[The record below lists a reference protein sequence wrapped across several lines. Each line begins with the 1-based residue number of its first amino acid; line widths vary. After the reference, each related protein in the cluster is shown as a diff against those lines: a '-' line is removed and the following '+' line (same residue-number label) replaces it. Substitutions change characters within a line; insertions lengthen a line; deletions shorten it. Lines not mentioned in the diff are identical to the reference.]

1 MKICLNNISKRY
13 QQNWIFKDLTLE
25 IQDGSSLAILG
36 NNGSGKS
43 SLLRIIASM
52 QSATKGTITY
62 THQETQIEPIAI
74 YNMLSYAA
82 VGMQLIEEF
91 TLSELLTFHFSFKKS
106 INQLRVEEIISI
118 LDMKNVQ
125 SKLVGD
131 FSSGM
136 KQRVKLAQ
144 AIFTD
149 APLLLLDE
157 PCSNLDKH
165 GIAQYQE
172 WIATYQNN
180 RTIIVASNDVN
191 EYSFCKQQIVLA

>member
-62 THQETQIEPIAI
+62 THQEAQIEPNAI

-191 EYSFCKQQIVLA
+191 EYSFCKQQIVLT

>member
-1 MKICLNNISKRY
+1 MKICLNQIAKRY
-13 QQNWIFKDLTLE
+13 QQNWIFKDLSLDIPSGT
-25 IQDGSSLAILG
+25 SLAILG

-43 SLLRIIASM
+43 SLLRIIAAM
-52 QSATKGTITY
+52 QTATKGSITY
-62 THQETQIEPIAI
+62 THNQQNIDSNSL
-74 YNMLSYAA
+74 YKQLSYAA

-91 TLSELLTFHFSFKKS
+91 TLSELLSFHFSFKKS
-106 INQLRVEEIISI
+106 IHQLTVAEIISI

-172 WIATYQNN
+172 WMATYHNN
-180 RTIIVASNDVN
+180 RTIIIASNDSN
-191 EYSFCKQQIVLA
+191 EYSFCNEQIMLS

>member
-1 MKICLNNISKRY
+1 MKICLNQIAKRY
-13 QQNWIFKDLTLE
+13 QQNWIFKDLSLDILSGT
-25 IQDGSSLAILG
+25 SLAILG

-43 SLLRIIASM
+43 SLLRIIAAM
-52 QSATKGTITY
+52 QTATKGSITY
-62 THQETQIEPIAI
+62 THNQQNIDSNSL
-74 YNMLSYAA
+74 YKQLSYAA

-91 TLSELLTFHFSFKKS
+91 TLSELLSFHFSFKKS
-106 INQLRVEEIISI
+106 IHQLTVAEIISI

-157 PCSNLDKH
+157 PCSNLDKY

-172 WIATYQNN
+172 WMATYHSN
-180 RTIIVASNDVN
+180 RTIIVASNDSN
-191 EYSFCKQQIVLA
+191 EYSFCKEQIMLS

>member
-62 THQETQIEPIAI
+62 THQQEQIEPNAI

>member
-1 MKICLNNISKRY
+1 MKICLNQIAKRY
-13 QQNWIFKDLTLE
+13 QQNWIFKDLSLDIPSGT
-25 IQDGSSLAILG
+25 SLAILG

-43 SLLRIIASM
+43 SLLRIIAAM
-52 QSATKGTITY
+52 QTATKGSITY
-62 THQETQIEPIAI
+62 THNQQNIDSISL
-74 YNMLSYAA
+74 YKQLSYAA

-91 TLSELLTFHFSFKKS
+91 TLSELLSFHFSFKKS
-106 INQLRVEEIISI
+106 IHQLTVAEIISI

-172 WIATYQNN
+172 WMATYQNN
-180 RTIIVASNDVN
+180 RTIIVASNDSN
-191 EYSFCKQQIVLA
+191 EYSFCKEQILLS

>member
-62 THQETQIEPIAI
+62 THQQEQIEPNAI
-74 YNMLSYAA
+74 YSMLSYAA

-165 GIAQYQE
+165 GIAQYHE

>member
-13 QQNWIFKDLTLE
+13 QQNWIFKDLSLE

-62 THQETQIEPIAI
+62 THQQEQIEPNAI

>member
-13 QQNWIFKDLTLE
+13 QQNWIFKELTLE

-62 THQETQIEPIAI
+62 THQQEQIEPTAI

>member
-1 MKICLNNISKRY
+1 MKICLNQIAKRY
-13 QQNWIFKDLTLE
+13 QQNWIFKDLSLDIPSGT
-25 IQDGSSLAILG
+25 SLAILG

-43 SLLRIIASM
+43 SLLRIIAAM
-52 QSATKGTITY
+52 QTATKGSITY
-62 THQETQIEPIAI
+62 TLNQQNIDSNLL
-74 YNMLSYAA
+74 YKQLSYSA

-91 TLSELLTFHFSFKKS
+91 TLSELLSFHFSFKKS
-106 INQLRVEEIISI
+106 IHQLTVAEIISI

-172 WIATYQNN
+172 WMATYHSN
-180 RTIIVASNDVN
+180 RTIIVASNDSN
-191 EYSFCKQQIVLA
+191 EYSFCKEQIMLS

>member
-1 MKICLNNISKRY
+1 MKICLNQIAKRY
-13 QQNWIFKDLTLE
+13 QQNWIFKDLSLDIPSGT
-25 IQDGSSLAILG
+25 SLAILG

-43 SLLRIIASM
+43 SLLRIIAAM
-52 QSATKGTITY
+52 QTATKGSITY
-62 THQETQIEPIAI
+62 THNQQNIDS
-74 YNMLSYAA
+74 YSLYKQLSYAA

-91 TLSELLTFHFSFKKS
+91 TLSELLSFHFSFKKS
-106 INQLRVEEIISI
+106 IHQLTVTEIISI

-172 WIATYQNN
+172 WMATYQNK
-180 RTIIVASNDVN
+180 RTIIVASNDSN
-191 EYSFCKQQIVLA
+191 EYSFCKGQIMLS

>member
-1 MKICLNNISKRY
+1 MKICLNQIAKRY
-13 QQNWIFKDLTLE
+13 QQNWIFKDLSLD
-25 IQDGSSLAILG
+25 IQSGTSLAILG

-43 SLLRIIASM
+43 SLLRIIAAM
-52 QSATKGTITY
+52 QTATKGSITY
-62 THQETQIEPIAI
+62 THKQQNIDSNSV
-74 YNMLSYAA
+74 YKQLSYAA

-91 TLSELLTFHFSFKKS
+91 TLSELLSFHFSFKKS
-106 INQLRVEEIISI
+106 IHQLTVAEIISI

-157 PCSNLDKH
+157 PCSNLDKY

-172 WIATYQNN
+172 WMATYQNN
-180 RTIIVASNDVN
+180 RTIIVASNDSN
-191 EYSFCKQQIVLA
+191 EYSFCKEQIMLS

>member
-1 MKICLNNISKRY
+1 MKICLNQIAKRY
-13 QQNWIFKDLTLE
+13 KQNWIFKDLSLDIPSGT
-25 IQDGSSLAILG
+25 SLAILG

-43 SLLRIIASM
+43 SLLRIIAAM
-52 QSATKGTITY
+52 QTATKGSITY
-62 THQETQIEPIAI
+62 THNQQNIDSNSL
-74 YNMLSYAA
+74 YKQLSYAA

-91 TLSELLTFHFSFKKS
+91 TLSELLSFHFSFKKS
-106 INQLRVEEIISI
+106 IHQLTVAEIISI

-172 WIATYQNN
+172 WMATYQNN
-180 RTIIVASNDVN
+180 RTIIVASNDSN
-191 EYSFCKQQIVLA
+191 EYSFCKEQIMLS

>member
-1 MKICLNNISKRY
+1 MKICLNQIAKRY
-13 QQNWIFKDLTLE
+13 QQNWIFKDLSLDIPSGT
-25 IQDGSSLAILG
+25 SLAILG

-43 SLLRIIASM
+43 SLLRIIAAM
-52 QSATKGTITY
+52 QTATKGSITY
-62 THQETQIEPIAI
+62 THNQQNIDSNSL
-74 YNMLSYAA
+74 YKQLSYAA

-91 TLSELLTFHFSFKKS
+91 TLSELLSFHFSFKKS
-106 INQLRVEEIISI
+106 IHQLTVAEIISI

-136 KQRVKLAQ
+136 KQRVKLSQ

-172 WIATYQNN
+172 WMATYQNN
-180 RTIIVASNDVN
+180 RTIIVASNDSN
-191 EYSFCKQQIVLA
+191 EYSFCKEQIMLS

>member
-1 MKICLNNISKRY
+1 MKICLNQIAKRY
-13 QQNWIFKDLTLE
+13 QQNWIFKDLSLDIPSGT
-25 IQDGSSLAILG
+25 SLAILG

-43 SLLRIIASM
+43 SLLRIIAAM
-52 QSATKGTITY
+52 QTATKGSITY
-62 THQETQIEPIAI
+62 THNQQNIDSNSL
-74 YNMLSYAA
+74 YKQLSYAA

-91 TLSELLTFHFSFKKS
+91 TLSELLSFHFSFKKS
-106 INQLRVEEIISI
+106 IHQLTVAEIISI

-172 WIATYQNN
+172 WMATYQNN
-180 RTIIVASNDVN
+180 RTIIVASNDSN
-191 EYSFCKQQIVLA
+191 EYSFCKEQIMLS

>member
-1 MKICLNNISKRY
+1 MKICLNQIAKRY
-13 QQNWIFKDLTLE
+13 QQNWIFKDLSLDIPSGT
-25 IQDGSSLAILG
+25 SLAILG

-43 SLLRIIASM
+43 SLLRIIAAM
-52 QSATKGTITY
+52 QTATKGSITY
-62 THQETQIEPIAI
+62 THKQQNIDSNSL
-74 YNMLSYAA
+74 YKQLSYAA

-91 TLSELLTFHFSFKKS
+91 TLSELLSFHFSFKKS
-106 INQLRVEEIISI
+106 IHQLTVAEIISI

-131 FSSGM
+131 CTSGM
-136 KQRVKLAQ
+136 IQRVKLAQ

-172 WIATYQNN
+172 WMATYQNN
-180 RTIIVASNDVN
+180 RTIIVASNDSN
-191 EYSFCKQQIVLA
+191 EYSFCKEQIMLS

>member
-13 QQNWIFKDLTLE
+13 QQNWIFKDLSLE

-52 QSATKGTITY
+52 QSATKGAITY
-62 THQETQIEPIAI
+62 THQQEQIEPNAI

-91 TLSELLTFHFSFKKS
+91 TLSELLSFHFSFKKS
-106 INQLRVEEIISI
+106 INQLRVEEIITI

-180 RTIIVASNDVN
+180 RTIIIASNDVN

>member
-62 THQETQIEPIAI
+62 THQQEQIEPNAI

-172 WIATYQNN
+172 WMATYQNN
-180 RTIIVASNDVN
+180 RTIIVASNDSN
-191 EYSFCKQQIVLA
+191 EYSFCKEQIMLS

>member
-1 MKICLNNISKRY
+1 MKICLNQIAKRY
-13 QQNWIFKDLTLE
+13 QQNWIFKDLSLDIPSGT
-25 IQDGSSLAILG
+25 SLAILG

-43 SLLRIIASM
+43 SLLRIIAAM
-52 QSATKGTITY
+52 QTATKGSITY
-62 THQETQIEPIAI
+62 THNQQNIDSISL
-74 YNMLSYAA
+74 YKQLSYAA

-91 TLSELLTFHFSFKKS
+91 TLSELLSFHFSFKKS
-106 INQLRVEEIISI
+106 IHQLTVAEIISI

-172 WIATYQNN
+172 WMATYQNN
-180 RTIIVASNDVN
+180 RTIIVASNDSN
-191 EYSFCKQQIVLA
+191 EYSFCKEQIMLS

>member
-1 MKICLNNISKRY
+1 MKICLNQIAKRY
-13 QQNWIFKDLTLE
+13 QQNWIFKDLSLDIPSGT
-25 IQDGSSLAILG
+25 SLAILG

-43 SLLRIIASM
+43 SLLRIIAAM
-52 QSATKGTITY
+52 QTATKGSITY
-62 THQETQIEPIAI
+62 THNQQNIDSNSL
-74 YNMLSYAA
+74 YKQLSYAA

-91 TLSELLTFHFSFKKS
+91 TLSELLSFHFSFKKS
-106 INQLRVEEIISI
+106 IHQLTVAEIISI
-118 LDMKNVQ
+118 LDMKNIQ

-172 WIATYQNN
+172 WMATYQNN
-180 RTIIVASNDVN
+180 RTIIVASNDSN
-191 EYSFCKQQIVLA
+191 EYSFCKEQIILS

>member
-62 THQETQIEPIAI
+62 THQQEQIEPTAI

>member
-1 MKICLNNISKRY
+1 MKICLNQIAKRY
-13 QQNWIFKDLTLE
+13 QQNWIFKDLSLDIPSGT
-25 IQDGSSLAILG
+25 SLAILG

-43 SLLRIIASM
+43 SLLRIIAAM
-52 QSATKGTITY
+52 QTATKGSITY
-62 THQETQIEPIAI
+62 TPNTQYIDSNSL
-74 YNMLSYAA
+74 YKQLSYAA

-91 TLSELLTFHFSFKKS
+91 TLSELLSFHFSFKKS
-106 INQLRVEEIISI
+106 IHQLTVAEIISI

-172 WIATYQNN
+172 WMATYQNN
-180 RTIIVASNDVN
+180 RTIIVASNDSN
-191 EYSFCKQQIVLA
+191 EYSFCKEQIMLS

>member
-62 THQETQIEPIAI
+62 THQQEQIEPNAI

-118 LDMKNVQ
+118 LEMKNVQ

>member
-62 THQETQIEPIAI
+62 THQQEQIEPNAI

-165 GIAQYQE
+165 GIAQYHE

>member
-1 MKICLNNISKRY
+1 MKICLNQIAKRY
-13 QQNWIFKDLTLE
+13 QQNWIFKDLSLDIPSGT
-25 IQDGSSLAILG
+25 SLAILG

-43 SLLRIIASM
+43 SLLRIIAAM
-52 QSATKGTITY
+52 QTATKGSITY
-62 THQETQIEPIAI
+62 THKQQNIDSNSV
-74 YNMLSYAA
+74 YKQLSYAA

-91 TLSELLTFHFSFKKS
+91 TLSELLSFHFSFKKS
-106 INQLRVEEIISI
+106 IHQLTVAEIISI

-157 PCSNLDKH
+157 PCSNLDKY

-172 WIATYQNN
+172 WMATYQNN
-180 RTIIVASNDVN
+180 RTIIVASNDSN
-191 EYSFCKQQIVLA
+191 EYSFCKEQIMLS

>member
-1 MKICLNNISKRY
+1 MKICLNQIAKRY
-13 QQNWIFKDLTLE
+13 QQNWIFKDLSLDIPSGT
-25 IQDGSSLAILG
+25 SLAILG

-43 SLLRIIASM
+43 SLLRIIAAM
-52 QSATKGTITY
+52 QTATKGSITY
-62 THQETQIEPIAI
+62 THNQQNIDSISL
-74 YNMLSYAA
+74 YKQLSYAA

-91 TLSELLTFHFSFKKS
+91 TLSELLSFHFSFKKS
-106 INQLRVEEIISI
+106 IHQLTVAEIISI

-172 WIATYQNN
+172 WMATYHNN
-180 RTIIVASNDVN
+180 RTIIVASNDSN
-191 EYSFCKQQIVLA
+191 EYSFCKEQIMLS

>member
-13 QQNWIFKDLTLE
+13 QQNWIFKELSLE

-62 THQETQIEPIAI
+62 THQQEQIEPTAI
-74 YNMLSYAA
+74 YSMLSYAA

-106 INQLRVEEIISI
+106 INQLRVEDIISI

-191 EYSFCKQQIVLA
+191 EYSFCKQQIVLE

>member
-1 MKICLNNISKRY
+1 MKICLNQIAKRY
-13 QQNWIFKDLTLE
+13 QQNWIFKDLSLDIPSGT
-25 IQDGSSLAILG
+25 SLAILG

-43 SLLRIIASM
+43 SLLRIIAAM
-52 QSATKGTITY
+52 QTATKGSITY
-62 THQETQIEPIAI
+62 THKQQNIDS
-74 YNMLSYAA
+74 NSLFKQLSYAA

-91 TLSELLTFHFSFKKS
+91 TLSELLSFHFSFKKS
-106 INQLRVEEIISI
+106 IHQLTVAEIISI

-172 WIATYQNN
+172 WMATYQNN
-180 RTIIVASNDVN
+180 RTIIVASNDSN
-191 EYSFCKQQIVLA
+191 EYSFCNEQILLS

>member
-1 MKICLNNISKRY
+1 MKICLNQIAKRY
-13 QQNWIFKDLTLE
+13 QQNWIFKDLSLDIPSGT
-25 IQDGSSLAILG
+25 SLAILG

-43 SLLRIIASM
+43 SLLRIIAAM
-52 QSATKGTITY
+52 QTATKGSITY
-62 THQETQIEPIAI
+62 THNQQNIDSNSL
-74 YNMLSYAA
+74 YKQLSYAA

-91 TLSELLTFHFSFKKS
+91 TLSELLSFHFSFKKS
-106 INQLRVEEIISI
+106 IHQLTVAEIISI

-172 WIATYQNN
+172 WMATYQNN
-180 RTIIVASNDVN
+180 RTIIVASNDSN
-191 EYSFCKQQIVLA
+191 EYSFWKEQIMLS

>member
-62 THQETQIEPIAI
+62 THQQEQIEPNAI
-74 YNMLSYAA
+74 YSMLSYAA

-165 GIAQYQE
+165 GITQYQE

>member
-1 MKICLNNISKRY
+1 MKICLNQIAKRY
-13 QQNWIFKDLTLE
+13 QQNWIFKDL
-25 IQDGSSLAILG
+25 SLDIPSGTSFAILG

-43 SLLRIIASM
+43 SLLRIIAAM
-52 QSATKGTITY
+52 QTATKGSITY
-62 THQETQIEPIAI
+62 THKQQNIDSNSL
-74 YNMLSYAA
+74 YKQLSYAA

-91 TLSELLTFHFSFKKS
+91 TLSELLSFHFSFKKS
-106 INQLRVEEIISI
+106 IHQLTVAEIISI

-157 PCSNLDKH
+157 PCSNLDQH

-172 WIATYQNN
+172 WMATYHNN
-180 RTIIVASNDVN
+180 RTIIVASNDSN
-191 EYSFCKQQIVLA
+191 EYSFCKEQILLS

>member
-1 MKICLNNISKRY
+1 MKICLNQIAKRY
-13 QQNWIFKDLTLE
+13 QQNWIFKDLSLDIPSGT
-25 IQDGSSLAILG
+25 SLAILG

-43 SLLRIIASM
+43 SLLRIIAAM
-52 QSATKGTITY
+52 QTATKGSITY
-62 THQETQIEPIAI
+62 THKQQNIDSNSL
-74 YNMLSYAA
+74 YKQLSYAA

-91 TLSELLTFHFSFKKS
+91 TLSELLSFHFSFKKS
-106 INQLRVEEIISI
+106 IHQLTVAEIISI

-172 WIATYQNN
+172 WMATYQNN
-180 RTIIVASNDVN
+180 RTIIVASNDSN
-191 EYSFCKQQIVLA
+191 EYSFCKEKIMLS

>member
-1 MKICLNNISKRY
+1 MKICLNQIAKRY
-13 QQNWIFKDLTLE
+13 QQNWIFKDLSLDIPSGT
-25 IQDGSSLAILG
+25 SLAILG

-43 SLLRIIASM
+43 SLLRIIAAM
-52 QSATKGTITY
+52 QTATKGSITY
-62 THQETQIEPIAI
+62 THKQQNIDSNSL
-74 YNMLSYAA
+74 YKQLSYAA

-91 TLSELLTFHFSFKKS
+91 TLSELLSFHFSFKKS
-106 INQLRVEEIISI
+106 IHQLTVAEIISI

-172 WIATYQNN
+172 WMATYQNN
-180 RTIIVASNDVN
+180 RTIIVASNDSN
-191 EYSFCKQQIVLA
+191 EYSFCKEQIILS

>member
-1 MKICLNNISKRY
+1 MKICLNQIAKRY
-13 QQNWIFKDLTLE
+13 QQNWIFKDISLDIPSGT
-25 IQDGSSLAILG
+25 SLAILG

-43 SLLRIIASM
+43 SLLRIIAAM
-52 QSATKGTITY
+52 QTATKGSITY
-62 THQETQIEPIAI
+62 THKQQNIDSNSL
-74 YNMLSYAA
+74 YKQLSYAA

-91 TLSELLTFHFSFKKS
+91 TLSELLSFHFSFKKS
-106 INQLRVEEIISI
+106 IHQLTVAEIISI

-172 WIATYQNN
+172 WMATYQNN
-180 RTIIVASNDVN
+180 RTIIVASNDSN
-191 EYSFCKQQIVLA
+191 EYSFCKEQIMLS

>member
-1 MKICLNNISKRY
+1 MKICLNQIAKRY
-13 QQNWIFKDLTLE
+13 QQNWIFKDLSLDIPSGT
-25 IQDGSSLAILG
+25 SLAILG

-43 SLLRIIASM
+43 SLLRIIAAM
-52 QSATKGTITY
+52 QTATKGSITY
-62 THQETQIEPIAI
+62 SHNQQNIDSNSL
-74 YNMLSYAA
+74 YKQLSYAA

-91 TLSELLTFHFSFKKS
+91 TLSELLSFHFSFKKS
-106 INQLRVEEIISI
+106 IHQLTVAEIISI

-172 WIATYQNN
+172 WMATYQNN
-180 RTIIVASNDVN
+180 RTIIVASNDSN
-191 EYSFCKQQIVLA
+191 EYSFCKEQIMLS

>member
-13 QQNWIFKDLTLE
+13 QQNWIFKDLSLD
-25 IQDGSSLAILG
+25 IQSGSSLAILG

-52 QSATKGTITY
+52 QSATKGAITY
-62 THQETQIEPIAI
+62 THQQVQIEPNAI
-74 YNMLSYAA
+74 FNMLSYAA

-106 INQLRVEEIISI
+106 INQLRVEEIIAI

>member
-13 QQNWIFKDLTLE
+13 QQNWIFKDLSLE

-62 THQETQIEPIAI
+62 THQQEQIEPNAI

-172 WIATYQNN
+172 WITTYQNN

>member
-1 MKICLNNISKRY
+1 MKICLNQIAKRY
-13 QQNWIFKDLTLE
+13 QQNWIFKDLSLDIPSGT
-25 IQDGSSLAILG
+25 SLAILG

-43 SLLRIIASM
+43 SLLRIIAAM
-52 QSATKGTITY
+52 QTATKGSITY
-62 THQETQIEPIAI
+62 TLNQQNIDSNSL
-74 YNMLSYAA
+74 YKQLSYAA

-91 TLSELLTFHFSFKKS
+91 TLSELLSFHFSFKKS
-106 INQLRVEEIISI
+106 IHQLTVAEIISI

-149 APLLLLDE
+149 TPLLLLDE

-172 WIATYQNN
+172 WMATYQNN
-180 RTIIVASNDVN
+180 RTIIVASNDSN
-191 EYSFCKQQIVLA
+191 EYSFCKEQIMLS

>member
-13 QQNWIFKDLTLE
+13 QQNWIFKDLSLE

-62 THQETQIEPIAI
+62 THQQEQIEPTAI